1 MKNKIIEFLK
11 NNQDK
16 YVSGEEI
23 SNILGVTR
31 AAVWKHIK
39 SLKDMGYNIESAPK
53 KGYKLVMSPDILT
66 YNEIKEY
73 LKTEFVGRDIYY
85 FDELDSTNSYAKSIA
100 EQLEGEGQVVITEK
114 QVNGRGRLGRQWV
127 SQNNKGIWMSI
138 ILKPKIDIYDVSKIT
153 QVAAASVNKAI
164 NDLDV
169 NSLIK
174 WPNDIIIDNKKVC
187 GILTEMNSEI
197 NIINYIV
204 VGIGINVNHNK
215 SDFSEEIKDVATSV
229 KIHNNC
235 NNVKRNELVARI
247 LNYFEDYY
255 NEFVSGNFNVSLNI
269 CKENSYVLNKYINII
284 KNDKI
289 TVAKAIDI
297 NDNGELVVEYND
309 GNIGTI
315 LSGEVSVRLKK

>member
-1 MKNKIIEFLK
+1 MKNKVIEFLK
-11 NNQDK
+11 NNQDN

-23 SNILGVTR
+23 SKMLGVTR

-39 SLKDMGYNIESAPK
+39 SLKDMGYNIESASK

-73 LKTEFVGRDIYY
+73 LDTDFVGRNIYH
-85 FDELDSTNSYAKSIA
+85 FDELDSTNSYAKSVA
-100 EQLEGEGQVVITEK
+100 EQLEGEGHVIITEK
-114 QVNGRGRLGRQWV
+114 QINGRGRLGRQWI

-164 NDLDV
+164 NNLDIH
-169 NSLIK
+169 SLIK
-174 WPNDIIIDNKKVC
+174 WPNDIIINNKKVC

-197 NIINYIV
+197 NIINYII
-204 VGIGINVNHNK
+204 VGIGINVNHDDG
-215 SDFSEEIKDVATSV
+215 DFSEEIKDIATSL
-229 KIHNNC
+229 KIQTHNKI
-235 NNVKRNELVARI
+235 KRNELVAKI
-247 LNYFEDYY
+247 LNYFEEYY
-255 NEFVSGNFNVSLNI
+255 KEFVQGNFGVTLNM
-269 CKENSYVLNKYINII
+269 CRENSYVLHKYINII
-284 KNDKI
+284 RNGSI

-309 GNIGTI
+309 GNVDTV
-315 LSGEVSVRLKK
+315 LSGEVSVRLKD